1 MSDRPTLSSIAAALG
16 LSHQTV
22 SNVINR
28 PHVVKPDTLERV
40 LAEIARTGYAP
51 SAAARQL
58 ASKRSRLLAFRV
70 RPAPDGLHG
79 QVVDNLLHAITDQA
93 ATNGYNLLVFAAAD
107 DADEVTQIQ
116 RLRATTNID
125 GVVLTDTSNDD
136 IRPAHLL
143 QTSIPF
149 VAFGRPW
156 GRESAHSW
164 VDVDGAA
171 GCKTATHALL
181 GKGSQAVGFL
191 GWPAGSGVGDDRL
204 EGWRRALEEA
214 GSDFGNQRRL
224 GRCVDDISLARSNA
238 LELIADG
245 VDALVCASDTLA
257 LGARTAFREAGLD
270 TSRVV
275 GFDDSPVAALTGL
288 SSIRQPVTEV
298 AQFCLEQL
306 WDPAPGPTTTLLE
319 PAVIFRSGDFVG

>member
-1 MSDRPTLSSIAAALG
+1 MSDRPTLSSIAAALN

-22 SNVINR
+22 SNAINR
-28 PHVVKPDTLERV
+28 PHVVKADTLERV

-51 SAAARQL
+51 SSAARQL

-70 RPAPDGLHG
+70 RPAPNGLHG

-93 ATNGYNLLVFAAAD
+93 ASNGYNLLVFAATD
-107 DADEVTQIQ
+107 DEDEVVQIQ

-171 GCKTATHALL
+171 GCRTATRALL
-181 GKGSQAVGFL
+181 GKGSRAVGFL

-204 EGWRRALEEA
+204 NGWRCALEEA
-214 GSDFGNQRRL
+214 DRGPGSHRWL
-224 GRCVDDISLARSNA
+224 GRCVDDISLARANA

-298 AQFCLEQL
+298 AKFCLEQL
-306 WDPAPGPTTTLLE
+306 WDPAPDLTTQLLE
-319 PAVIFRSGDFVG
+319 PAVVFRSGDFVG

>member
-1 MSDRPTLSSIAAALG
+1 MSDRPTMSSIAATLG

-22 SNVINR
+22 SNAINR
-28 PHVVKPDTLERV
+28 PDVVKAETLERV

-51 SAAARQL
+51 SSAARQL

-79 QVVDNLLHAITDQA
+79 QVVDNLLHAITEQA
-93 ATNGYNLLVFAAAD
+93 ATHGYNLLVFSAVD
-107 DADEVTQIQ
+107 DADEVLQIQ
-116 RLRATTNID
+116 QLRATANID
-125 GVVLTDTSNDD
+125 GVVLTDTSTDD
-136 IRPAHLL
+136 IRPARLL
-143 QTSIPF
+143 PTSIPF

-156 GRESAHSW
+156 GLHSAHSW

-171 GCKTATHALL
+171 GCRAATHSLLDKGAL
-181 GKGSQAVGFL
+181 AVGFL

-204 EGWRRALEEA
+204 GGWRQALQEA
-214 GSDFGNQRRL
+214 GRDSDAERWV

-238 LELIADG
+238 LALIADG

-270 TSRVV
+270 TSRVI
-275 GFDDSPVAALTGL
+275 GFDDSPVAALTEL
-288 SSIRQPVTEV
+288 SSIRQPVKDV
-298 AQFCLEQL
+298 ADFCLAQL
-306 WDPAPGPTTTLLE
+306 WDPAPSTRTQLLE
-319 PAVIFRSGDFVG
+319 PDVIFRSGDFVG